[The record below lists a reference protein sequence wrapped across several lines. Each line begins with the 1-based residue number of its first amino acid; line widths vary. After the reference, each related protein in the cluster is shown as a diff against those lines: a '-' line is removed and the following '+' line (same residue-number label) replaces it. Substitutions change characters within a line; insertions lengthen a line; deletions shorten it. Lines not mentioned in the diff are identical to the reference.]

1 MMATVRIYM
10 REGQYAG
17 WLTRYKVNR
26 PLHAYEDEEHL
37 DPRRPVEDL
46 PPNDHGVLRV
56 NSTFV
61 EYMDR
66 FFLERGWAAMGGA
79 PFIAMFLFF
88 ALSTLSTMH
97 TPRVDGSLPDESFV
111 VTDWIFVVVCIVFVL
126 CIIKLIWLKDFFCYT
141 HYPIR
146 FNRKNRTIYVFRHNG
161 PGGVLTVPWD
171 KAHFFIGRSSPA
183 MGGQS
188 TFTFDLRCNVLD
200 EQRMVRDTFAVGMDG
215 SSSRGA
221 VLEHWE
227 MVHRYMEE
235 GPKSLPFPPLALT
248 VSTETT
254 LRNVV
259 ITQVSGQF
267 SGFLSI
273 LMLPITLPWSM
284 FRYLAMKTCKRPI
297 WPADVEAACAIE
309 PNDPFVLEEPRYA
322 GDAQTGGPAGDAQFL
337 AYRERALKMA
347 LEYDAERRNR
357 LGPDGTAA

>member
-1 MMATVRIYM
+1 M

-17 WLTRYKVNR
+17 WLTRYKINR
-26 PLHAYEDEEHL
+26 PLEAYEEEEHL
-37 DPRRPVEDL
+37 DPKMPIGEL
-46 PPNDHGVLRV
+46 PLVDHGILRM
-56 NSTFV
+56 NSSYI

-66 FFLERGWAAMGGA
+66 FFLERGWAAMGGV
-79 PFIAMFLFF
+79 PFVAMGLTFAWLIA
-88 ALSTLSTMH
+88 STMYA
-97 TPRVDGSLPDESFV
+97 PLEDGNARDPSFI
-111 VTDWIFVVVCIVFVL
+111 TADWIFLVAWLLFAL
-126 CIIKLIWLKDFFCYT
+126 CVIKFIWLKDFFRYT

-146 FNRKNRTIYVFRHNG
+146 FNRKNRMVYVFRHNG
-161 PGGVLTVPWD
+161 PAGVLTVPWD

-188 TFTFDLRCNVLD
+188 TYTFDLRCNVLD
-200 EQRMVRDTFAVGMDG
+200 EQRIVRDTFAVGMDG

-227 MVHRYMEE
+227 MVRRYMEE
-235 GPKSLPFPPLALT
+235 GPQSLPFPPLALT

-254 LRNVV
+254 LRNMV

-267 SGFLSI
+267 SGFFSI
-273 LMLPITLPWSM
+273 LMLPITLPWAL

-297 WPADVEAACAIE
+297 WPADVEAACAID

-322 GDAQTGGPAGDAQFL
+322 GDARTGGPAGDEQFL